1 MTCDNPQVCAGHEDK
16 FCYQWYV
23 STCMNR
29 QHYEHMVE
37 EVKYLKEVFEHV
49 KETFF
54 QAINHVSSHSG
65 ETDSTN
71 DTTHTNHMTRNE
83 AHYLKDEIATMA
95 GRRNRKKGLSNWEP
109 W

>member
-1 MTCDNPQVCAGHEDK
+1 
-16 FCYQWYV
+16 
-23 STCMNR
+23 MNR

-37 EVKYLKEVFEHV
+37 EVKYLKEVFEHI

-65 ETDSTN
+65 EADSTN
-71 DTTHTNHMTRNE
+71 DTPHTNHMTRNE

-95 GRRNRKKGLSNWEP
+95 GRRDRKKRLVDRELWYP
-109 W
+109 